1 MLNAVDRRRVARALS
16 AIESGTATARELL
29 CGIPDRAVPAHRIG
43 ITGAPG
49 AGKSTLTALLVR
61 ELRGRGLRVA
71 VLAVDPSSPFSQ
83 GALLGDR
90 LRMREVAGD
99 EGVFIRSMATRGAQ
113 GGLSRAVADAGE
125 VLEAA
130 GFDTILIET
139 VGVGQSEYDIM
150 RVADTTLLVLTPESG
165 DEVQMAKAG
174 LMEIA
179 DIFVLNKSDRPDS
192 DALWAALCGMLEG
205 RAQGAAPGSW
215 RPPVVRTVASSA
227 GGGDELV
234 RAILAH
240 GDYQRER
247 GGLERRRLARRAEG
261 PGGRP

>member
-1 MLNAVDRRRVARALS
+1 VDRRSIARALT
-16 AIESGTATARELL
+16 AIESGAATARELL
-29 CGIPDRAVPAHRIG
+29 RDVPAAARPAHRIG
-43 ITGAPG
+43 LTGAPG

-61 ELRGRGLRVA
+61 ALRGRGLGVA
-71 VLAVDPSSPFSQ
+71 VIAVDPSSPFSQ

-90 LRMREVAGD
+90 LRMHEVAGD

-113 GGLSRAVADAGE
+113 GGLSRGVADAAL

-139 VGVGQSEYDIM
+139 VGVGQSEYEIM
-150 RVADTTLLVLTPESG
+150 RVADTTLVVLTPESG

-192 DALWAALCGMLEG
+192 DALWAVLSGMLDG
-205 RAQGAAPGSW
+205 RARDAAPGGW

-227 GGGDELV
+227 SGADELV
-234 RAILAH
+234 RAILTHGEYQRAH
-240 GDYQRER
+240 G
-247 GGLERRRLARRAEG
+247 GLARRRLARQAEG
-261 PGGRP
+261 PGGSP